1 MYKIFLVEDD
11 EVISNSIQK
20 HLENWGFEV
29 AAVRDFRNIINEF
42 QQVNPHI
49 VLLDIMLPFYDGYY
63 WCKEVRK
70 ISNVPIVFISSAS
83 DNMNI
88 VMAVNMGGDDFIA
101 KPFDFSVLLA
111 KIQAV
116 LRRTYD
122 MSGGIAV
129 VEHKGITLNLNDFT
143 ISYQDKIL
151 ELTKNEFRI
160 LETLLANKGK
170 IVSRDTLMTKLWQ
183 DDNYVE
189 ENTLTVNVTRLRKKL
204 DDIGATDFI
213 KTKVGCGY
221 IVEL

>member
-1 MYKIFLVEDD
+1 MYKILLVEDD
-11 EVISNSIQK
+11 EAISNSIK
-20 HLENWGFEV
+20 NHLENWGFEV
-29 AAVRDFRNIINEF
+29 VAVRDFRNIIYEF
-42 QQVNPHI
+42 NKVNPHI

-88 VMAVNMGGDDFIA
+88 VMAVNMGGDDFLA
-101 KPFDFSVLLA
+101 KRFEFSVLLA
-111 KIQAV
+111 KVQAV

-129 VEHKGITLNLNDFT
+129 IEHKGITLNLNDFT
-143 ISYQDKIL
+143 LSYQDKIL

-189 ENTLTVNVTRLRKKL
+189 ENTLTVNVMRLRKKL
-204 DDIGATDFI
+204 EDIGATDFI